1 MVGSIVVEATT
12 GSNAAQWCYYGLQ
25 QNGPEL
31 DTMANYAVADQERMR
46 RFRDAALPHLDDIY
60 TLARYLMRNS
70 SDADDAV
77 QECYLRAS
85 NCACGLTKPTDAW
98 TTAGLPP

>member
-1 MVGSIVVEATT
+1 
-12 GSNAAQWCYYGLQ
+12 
-25 QNGPEL
+25 
-31 DTMANYAVADQERMR
+31 MANYAVADQERMR

-85 NCACGLTKPTDAW
+85 NCACGLTNGCLDHSRITSLGCRNEQDRPLCGAKTR
-98 TTAGLPP
+98 AGRPCRMRVEVSASTSS